1 MGVASRG
8 GAGTLSAFGLLVFG
22 LAVGCD
28 AGSGWHPDASTVVLL
43 TSWDTTRADA
53 IGAYGESRA
62 RTPNADA
69 LAARGVRFEWAL
81 TQAPSTLNAHTSL
94 FTGLDPHRHAVV
106 RNGYPLQGN
115 PPLLAERFAAA
126 GWDTIAVIGGT
137 VLDHELGLAR
147 GFRIYDDV
155 PTTER
160 VYEHDAKR
168 VTDRALAAIEK
179 RDKTRPLFL
188 FVHYYDPHTPWNNA
202 PKALQRE
209 MLGDYQGPVDG
220 RPQILTRMSQVIE
233 SGQRLDPKDALAAR
247 ALYLAEVSWVDE
259 NAGRLLVALQD
270 QFTARL
276 VALVADHGEALDEPA
291 HVHPYG
297 HGEDVDLVAIH
308 IPFILWG
315 TPAFRLPGGALI
327 HRQVRLMDVGTTLA
341 GIVGLDA
348 IGDGEDLSRMW
359 DGTDMVDES
368 AFPAPPSFAEATK
381 PAEQERTTGWNNL
394 PFERGVAR
402 DGHLWIEAPSVP
414 QQTPQLYALAPGQP
428 PSTDAA
434 LATALHDL
442 IVQWDANAPPFRPNA
457 LTPAQVEALRALGY
471 VQ

>member
-1 MGVASRG
+1 VGVASRR
-8 GAGTLSAFGLLVFG
+8 GAGTLSAVGLLVLG
-22 LAVGCD
+22 LAIGCD
-28 AGSGWHPDASTVVLL
+28 AGSAWHPDASTVILL

-53 IGAYGESRA
+53 IGAYGDPRA

-81 TQAPSTLNAHTSL
+81 TQAPSTLNAHTTL
-94 FTGLDPHRHAVV
+94 FTGLDAHRHGVV
-106 RNGYPLQGN
+106 RNGYPLEGN
-115 PPLLAERFAAA
+115 PTLLAERFAAA

-137 VLDHELGLAR
+137 VLDHSLGLAR

-168 VTDRALAAIEK
+168 VTDRALAAIDK
-179 RDKTRPLFL
+179 RDKTKPLFL
-188 FVHYYDPHTPWNNA
+188 FVHYYDAHSPWNSA

-220 RPQILTRMSQVIE
+220 RQQTITQMTRVLQ
-233 SGQRLDPKDALAAR
+233 SGQRLDPRDALAAR
-247 ALYLAEVSWVDE
+247 ELYLAEVSWVDE
-259 NAGRLLVALQD
+259 NAGRLLVALRD
-270 QFTARL
+270 QFTQRL
-276 VALVADHGEALDEPA
+276 VALVADHGEVLDEYA
-291 HVHPYG
+291 HVHPYS

-315 TPAFRLPGGALI
+315 TPAFHLPGGAVI

-348 IGDGEDLSRMW
+348 IGEGENLSRLW
-359 DGTDMVDES
+359 KGTDLIDES

-381 PAEQERTTGWNNL
+381 PAEQEKTTGWNNL

-402 DGHLWIEAPSVP
+402 DGHLWIEAPLLQDQP
-414 QQTPQLYALAPGQP
+414 PQLYALVTGQT
-428 PSTDAA
+428 PSTDAT
-434 LATALHDL
+434 LSQALHDL
-442 IVQWDANAPPFRPNA
+442 IVKWDAAAPPFRPNA
-457 LTPAQVEALRALGY
+457 LSPAQVEALRALGY

>member
-1 MGVASRG
+1 MSP
-8 GAGTLSAFGLLVFG
+8 LLLLV
-22 LAVGCD
+22 LGC
-28 AGSGWHPDASTVVLL
+28 AGGNSWHPDAGTVILL

-53 IGAYGESRA
+53 IAAYGDARA

-106 RNGYPLQGN
+106 RNGYPLEGN
-115 PPLLAERFAAA
+115 PPLVAERFAAA

-137 VLDHELGLAR
+137 VLDHSLGLAR

-155 PTTER
+155 PVQER
-160 VYEHDAKR
+160 VFEHDARR

-179 RDKTRPLFL
+179 RDPTRPLFL
-188 FVHYYDPHTPWNNA
+188 FVHYYDAHTPWNNA
-202 PKALQRE
+202 PNALQRE

-220 RPQILTRMSQVIE
+220 TPQMLTRMVQAMAA
-233 SGQRLDPKDALAAR
+233 GQRLDPKDTLAAR

-259 NAGRLLVALQD
+259 HVGRLLVGLQD
-270 QFTARL
+270 TFTDRL
-276 VALVADHGEALDEPA
+276 VALVADHGEALDDS
-291 HVHPYG
+291 HVQPYG
-297 HGEDVDLVAIH
+297 HGEDVDLVAIR

-315 TPAFRLPGGALI
+315 TPAFQLPGGAVI
-327 HRQVRLMDVGTTLA
+327 HRQVRLMDVASTLA
-341 GIVGLDA
+341 GMVGLDA
-348 IGDGEDLSRMW
+348 VGDGEDLSRLW
-359 DGTDMVDES
+359 DGTDMIDES
-368 AFPAPPSFAEATK
+368 AFPAPASFAEATK

-402 DGHLWIEAPSVP
+402 DGHLWIEAPLR
-414 QQTPQLYALAPGQP
+414 QQTQLYALAPGQP

-442 IVQWDANAPPFRPNA
+442 IVQWDANAPPFRPNV
-457 LTPAQVEALRALGY
+457 LSPAQVEALRALGY